1 MSDDLLPSNATQFER
16 NLSLMSQ
23 GIFDIPVIVKQVWNA
38 NEAPV
43 EVLPWL
49 AWALSVDNWDTSW
62 TEEQKRNVIRN
73 APETQKIKG
82 TLGAIQLQLA
92 SVGIDVQIQEWM
104 NQIPQ
109 GDPYT
114 YILHVNVDQ
123 YPLNQATL
131 QKIIQLIE
139 TTKNVRSHMSTAK
152 INVRSEAHGYAVA
165 TSRAGVNVHVT
176 GTDIGVMVFAN
187 DFVLANKTITV

>member
-49 AWALSVDNWDTSW
+49 AWALSVDNWDTNW

-139 TTKNVRSHMSTAK
+139 TTKNVRSHMATAK
-152 INVRSEAHGYAVA
+152 INVRSEAHGYAAAV
-165 TSRAGVNVHVT
+165 SRAGVNMRVT
-176 GTDIGVMVFAN
+176 AFESGTQVVIN
-187 DFVLANKTITV
+187 DFVLANATIKL